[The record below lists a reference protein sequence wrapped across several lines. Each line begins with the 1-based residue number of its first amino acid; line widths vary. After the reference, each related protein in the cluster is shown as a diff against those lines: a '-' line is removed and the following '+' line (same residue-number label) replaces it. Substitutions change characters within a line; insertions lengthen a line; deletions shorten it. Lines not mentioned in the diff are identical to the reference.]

1 MYFWIDKYN
10 VLRRRT
16 IKESLTMDVS
26 LNMIENLELSI
37 TFFAVGNVTF

>member
-1 MYFWIDKYN
+1 MYFWNDKYN

-26 LNMIENLELSI
+26 LNMIENLESLLFLQLEMSL
-37 TFFAVGNVTF
+37 TA